1 VCVGFTFYLFIYL
14 ENENQILMWSSLF
27 SLFKDYTGDNCT
39 LDNLFAVLL
48 GNKSALTGGSG
59 KVVDSGPNDNI
70 FIYYADHGAPGLVGK
85 H

>member
-1 VCVGFTFYLFIYL
+1 
-14 ENENQILMWSSLF
+14 M
-27 SLFKDYTGDNCT
+27 
-39 LDNLFAVLL
+39 DNLFAVLL

-85 H
+85 HWLICLITLELEIFIFSYLKNLKYMTLFVQPHLFYQWKD